1 LGKPCGDF
9 AVMGGEGDF
18 DGDSVAKVTIKRGGL
33 GRDGLT
39 RLRGTLALAL
49 MGAVA
54 SCVMPLYAS
63 RTAPNSL
70 TIALDAPAPFDPATD
85 LSALFLAD
93 APAGASSEDNP
104 PALVPTMLVP
114 GPAASPHVFR
124 GQNAQDMLRASMCL
138 TAAIYYEAG
147 NEPDAG
153 QRAVAQVVLNRVRH
167 PAYPDTV
174 CGVVYQ
180 GTDRNDTLCQFTF
193 GCDGSMARIPAS
205 ASWARAARVAREALA
220 GYVYAPAGL
229 ATHYHTLA
237 VNPFWNKSLT
247 PTAIVGAHI
256 FYRFPGGAGAPKA
269 FHASYRGG
277 EPLPGPK
284 PKLPLSSGATPPL
297 VMADAEAFPVPPVS
311 ASPTVL
317 GSTYMASAAP
327 IRPVDQDKRYL
338 PGALPESDIRPEYRN
353 SGEWIAR

>member
-1 LGKPCGDF
+1 M
-9 AVMGGEGDF
+9 AVSDIAPTEGLRRP
-18 DGDSVAKVTIKRGGL
+18 A
-33 GRDGLT
+33 
-39 RLRGTLALAL
+39 RLRDIAALCL
-49 MGAVA
+49 MAAVT
-54 SCVMPLYAS
+54 SCVMPLSAS
-63 RTAPNSL
+63 RTTPGAVR
-70 TIALDAPAPFDPATD
+70 IALDAPAPFDPAQM
-85 LSALFLAD
+85 FLPDGPA
-93 APAGASSEDNP
+93 APAT
-104 PALVPTMLVP
+104 PADFSATMLVP
-114 GPAASPHVFR
+114 GPAAPAYVFR
-124 GQNAQDMLRASMCL
+124 SENAQDMLRAAMCL

-147 NEPDAG
+147 NELEAG

-193 GCDGSMARIPAS
+193 GCDGSMARIPAA
-205 ASWARAARVAREALA
+205 ASWARAAQVAREALA

-269 FHASYRGG
+269 FHTSYRGG

-284 PKLPLSSGATPPL
+284 PRLPLPPGATPPL
-297 VMADAEAFPVPPVS
+297 VMADAQLFPIPPVS
-311 ASPTVL
+311 TPIE
-317 GSTYMASAAP
+317 TYVASAAP
-327 IRPVDQDKRYL
+327 VRPVALDKRYVS
-338 PGALPESDIRPEYRN
+338 GALPESDIRPEYRN
-353 SGEWIAR
+353 SGEWISR